1 MKVNDYWR
9 LAKISLKARKKAT
22 RSTVS
27 GMSISL
33 IIIVPIIFAMV
44 ALYASILPQ
53 LNKNPETLY
62 AIFQSGQKG
71 VVTTSYNNYT
81 YQSINGG
88 RYVNTV
94 NAKDNSAVFENA
106 SFETLHYVKAYKRF
120 DVYSMDDE
128 TLQSEYKY
136 FDRITVD
143 GETKPLRVKSTD
155 NRSASA
161 NTSLAVVDS
170 NQLDL
175 LAASKFGVLG
185 DSHNKGFSGNGARQ
199 VILSRKYLKMAGLT
213 ADDVYGKK
221 VSVEIREK
229 SNGTIDYCS
238 GEDKFSYIDHYLF
251 RDFEVVGVIGSENAP
266 LYDYDG
272 TKDINTADMIVS
284 SASLYSQDNTPAIM
298 YNINADNNNGN
309 YTRYK
314 IDFGNIEAKNFKAY
328 QYLFTG
334 FEDYGIYTNLAKY
347 NDKTGEIL
355 QVESNYYKYIPDK
368 NKLNAYGQ
376 VSNVVSSVYPHYK
389 ADYTLKME
397 FENVVGSPSYATFSM
412 INFIITIAMS
422 FAAVFAGIIL
432 FAALVNLFNTI
443 MHSVNSR
450 KNYLGVMRAIGARSS
465 VIPKLY
471 VSEVMRVFARAF
483 VWIALI
489 GGAICVGIKLLFDYL
504 FKGGL
509 AYGNVV
515 ISISWATIPIALVV
529 VITVLAVIGL
539 AFALGCSL
547 KMSRKPIMETLEG

>member
-33 IIIVPIIFAMV
+33 IIIVPLIFAMV

-62 AIFQSGQKG
+62 AVFQSGQKG
-71 VVTTSYNNYT
+71 LVTASYNNYEFHSLT
-81 YQSINGG
+81 NGM
-88 RYVNTV
+88 YFNTSSV
-94 NAKDNSAVFENA
+94 KDNSAVFENA
-106 SFETLHYVKAYKRF
+106 NFETLHYTKAYKRF
-120 DVYSMDDE
+120 NAYSPEGE
-128 TLQSEYKY
+128 TQPSEYKY
-136 FDRITVD
+136 FDRINVD
-143 GETKPLRVKSTD
+143 GETKPLKVNNENGNNSY
-155 NRSASA
+155 A
-161 NTSLAVVDS
+161 NTSLAVVES
-170 NQLDL
+170 SQLDL
-175 LAASKFGVLG
+175 LANSKFGVLG
-185 DSHNKGFSGNGARQ
+185 DSHNKGFTGNGARQ

-213 ADDVYGKK
+213 ADDVYGKR

-229 SNGTIDYCS
+229 TNNNIEFYS
-238 GEDKFSYIDHYLF
+238 GEDKLTYFDHYLF

-266 LYDYDG
+266 IYDYEG
-272 TKDINTADMIVS
+272 LNDINTADIIVS
-284 SASLYSQDNTPAIM
+284 SASLYSQGNTPAII
-298 YNINADNNNGN
+298 YNINAENNGN

-314 IDFGNIEAKNFKAY
+314 IDFGDIEAKNLKAY

-334 FEDYGIYTNLAKY
+334 FDDYGIYTNLAKY

-368 NKLNAYGQ
+368 NKLNPYGQ
-376 VSNVVSSVYPHYK
+376 VSNVVSSVYPNYK
-389 ADYTLKME
+389 ADYTIKME
-397 FENVVGSPSYATFSM
+397 FESAVGSQQYATFSM

-443 MHSVNSR
+443 MHSVTSR

-471 VSEVMRVFARAF
+471 VSEVMRVFLRAF
-483 VWIALI
+483 AWIAVI
-489 GGAICVGIKLLFDYL
+489 GGGICVGIKILFDYL

-509 AYGNVV
+509 AYGDVV
-515 ISISWATIPIALVV
+515 ISISWATIPIALLV
-529 VITVLAVIGL
+529 VIAVLAVIGL
-539 AFALGCSL
+539 AFALGCSW
-547 KMSRKPIMETLEG
+547 KMSKKPIMETLEG